1 MQFTR
6 NCVILESSGVSK
18 KLGVKLLM
26 EANGVAPAVHTQSEG
41 FVWPDPRGAA
51 FAEAFGS
58 FILAEKAIDELA
70 LQRSQRA
77 AVQSGERFDHVLT
90 KLGLV
95 SEADLW
101 VLLGKFLGIP
111 QFSPSDIPLESPLR
125 DEIPEKFLLANRLLP
140 LAVVDGRLKIAVT
153 DPLDLEPVEAL
164 SYSTGYKMD
173 LCLVSPGQFD
183 KAWASLYGA
192 RQDGVAFADNDIRV
206 NDASEFDLQRLRDI
220 ANEAPVVRRVNQII
234 ADAIEARA
242 SDIHIEP
249 SLEAVQIRYRID
261 GALRAA
267 DSLPP
272 GLKAAIASRI
282 KIMARLDIAERRL
295 PQDGRIKLAIRGVD
309 IDFRVSTLPTAHGES
324 IVLRILDRS
333 QIALD
338 FDRLGFESET
348 TKELRQVMRN
358 PNGIVLVTGPT
369 GSGKTTT
376 LYTALRELT
385 TPDVKVF
392 TVEDPIEY
400 QLSGVN
406 QVQVQPVIGLD
417 FPNTLRAILRQDPD
431 IIMIGEI
438 RDSETAR
445 IAIQSSLTGHLV
457 FSTLHTNSAA
467 ASITRLIDM
476 GVENY
481 LIASTVKAVLAQRL
495 VRRLCQHCARPLET
509 RAEVVAQF
517 AGEAFS
523 AGSDRLSSPRGC
535 QHCHNTGYSGRATIT
550 ELLVMNERM
559 QRLVCEGAP
568 DAQLETA
575 ARESGMITMYQC
587 GMAKAWRGETSI
599 EEVAR
604 VTRMD

>member
-1 MQFTR
+1 
-6 NCVILESSGVSK
+6 
-18 KLGVKLLM
+18 M
-26 EANGVAPAVHTQSEG
+26 EARTLAPG
-41 FVWPDPRGAA
+41 FHRAEQEAPWPDPNSSAFCESFGA
-51 FAEAFGS
+51 FLLG
-58 FILAEKAIDELA
+58 EKAIDELA

-77 AVQSGERFDHVLT
+77 ATQSGERFDHVLT

-95 SEADLW
+95 SEADLCT
-101 VLLGKFLGIP
+101 LLGKFLQIP
-111 QFSPSDIPLESPLR
+111 QLDPSETPLEPPLR
-125 DEIPEKFLLANRLLP
+125 GEIPEKFIHANRLLP
-140 LAVVDGRLKIAVT
+140 LSVAGRRLKLAVT
-153 DPLDLEPVEAL
+153 DPLDLEPVQAL
-164 SYSTGYKMD
+164 AYSTGLEME
-173 LCLVSPGQFD
+173 LRLASPAQFE

-192 RQDGVAFADNDIRV
+192 QQDGVSFADNDTRA

-249 SLEAVQIRYRID
+249 SLEAVQVRYRID
-261 GALRAA
+261 GALRTAE
-267 DSLPP
+267 SLPP

-338 FDRLGFESET
+338 FDKLGFEPET
-348 TKELRQVMRN
+348 IAELRKVMRN

-385 TPDVKVF
+385 KPDVKVF

-400 QLSGVN
+400 QLAGVN
-406 QVQVQPVIGLD
+406 QVQVQPAIGLD

-438 RDSETAR
+438 RDTETAR
-445 IAIQSSLTGHLV
+445 IAIQASLTGHLV

-495 VRRLCQHCARPLET
+495 VRRLCPHCATPLET
-509 RAEVVAQF
+509 RAQLRAQF
-517 AGEAFS
+517 AWEEFARGPDQLS
-523 AGSDRLSSPRGC
+523 APGGC
-535 QHCHNTGYSGRATIT
+535 SQCRNLGYSGRSTIA
-550 ELLVMNERM
+550 ELLIMNDRM
-559 QRLVCEGAP
+559 QRLVCESAP
-568 DAQLETA
+568 DGELEAA
-575 ARESGMITMYQC
+575 ARDSGMSTMYQC
-587 GMAKAWRGETSI
+587 GMAKAWRGETTI
-599 EEVAR
+599 DEVAR

>member
-1 MQFTR
+1 M
-6 NCVILESSGVSK
+6 ESQIEIRAYRGDRA
-18 KLGVKLLM
+18 
-26 EANGVAPAVHTQSEG
+26 ER
-41 FVWPDPRGAA
+41 WPDANTPAFAASFAA
-51 FAEAFGS
+51 FL
-58 FILAEKAIDELA
+58 LAQSAMDELA
-70 LQRSQRA
+70 LQRSVRA
-77 AVQSGERFDHVLT
+77 AAQSGERFDHVLT

-95 SEADLW
+95 SEADLCAH
-101 VLLGKFLGIP
+101 LSKFLK
-111 QFSPSDIPLESPLR
+111 IPLLEAADMPLEPPLR
-125 DEIPEKFLLANRLLP
+125 DEIPEKFIHANRLLP
-140 LAVVDGRLKIAVT
+140 LSVQGQRLKLAIA
-153 DPLDLEPVEAL
+153 DPLDLDPVRAL
-164 SYSTGYKMD
+164 AYSTGHEIE
-173 LCLVSPGQFD
+173 LLLISPAQFD
-183 KAWASLYGA
+183 KAWSSLYGA
-192 RQDGVAFADNDIRV
+192 SHDDGPILDNDLRA

-234 ADAIEARA
+234 AEAIEARA

-249 SLEAVQIRYRID
+249 SLEAVQVRYRID
-261 GALRAA
+261 GALCATE
-267 DSLPP
+267 SLPP

-338 FDRLGFESET
+338 FDKLGFEPET
-348 TKELRQVMRN
+348 TAQLRKVMRN

-392 TVEDPIEY
+392 SVEDPIEY
-400 QLSGVN
+400 QLAGVN
-406 QVQVQPVIGLD
+406 QVQVQPAIGLD

-445 IAIQSSLTGHLV
+445 IAIQASLTGHLV

-476 GVENY
+476 GVESY

-495 VRRLCQHCARPLET
+495 VRRLCEACAAPLPSRT
-509 RAEVVAQF
+509 QVRAQF
-517 AGEAFS
+517 AGEVFAN
-523 AGSDRLSSPRGC
+523 GPDRLSTPRGC
-535 QHCHNTGYSGRATIT
+535 PQCRNLGYSGRSTIT
-550 ELLVMNERM
+550 ELLIMNERM
-559 QRLVCEGAP
+559 QRLVCESAS
-568 DAQLETA
+568 DAALEAA
-575 ARESGMITMYQC
+575 AREDGMTTMYQC
-587 GMAKAWRGETSI
+587 GMGKAWRGKTTL

>member
-1 MQFTR
+1 
-6 NCVILESSGVSK
+6 
-18 KLGVKLLM
+18 M
-26 EANGVAPAVHTQSEG
+26 EARTEIPGRDADDWRALRTIDAHSP
-41 FVWPDPRGAA
+41 A
-51 FAEAFGS
+51 FAEAFGA
-58 FILAEKAIDELA
+58 LLLHEKAIDELS

-77 AVQSGERFDHVLT
+77 ARQSGERFDHVLT

-95 SEADLW
+95 SEADLC
-101 VLLGKFLGIP
+101 VHLAKFLRIP
-111 QFSPSDIPLESPLR
+111 PLEASDAPLEPPLR
-125 DEIPEKFLLANRLLP
+125 DIIPEKFIRANGLLP
-140 LAVVDGRLKIAVT
+140 LMAQGERLVLGVT
-153 DPLDLEPVEAL
+153 DPFDLEPVEAL
-164 SYSTGYKMD
+164 AYSTGYQIE
-173 LCLVSPGQFD
+173 LRLATPAQFE
-183 KAWASLYGA
+183 KAWSSLYGA
-192 RQDGVAFADNDIRV
+192 RQDGVSLVDSDSRAGE
-206 NDASEFDLQRLRDI
+206 ASEFDLQRLRDI
-220 ANEAPVVRRVNQII
+220 ANEAPVVRRVNQIV

-249 SLEAVQIRYRID
+249 SLEAVQVRYRID
-261 GALRAA
+261 GALRTA
-267 DSLPP
+267 DTLPP

-333 QIALD
+333 QVALD
-338 FDRLGFESET
+338 FDTLGFERKT
-348 TKELRQVMRN
+348 TAQLRKVMRN

-376 LYTALRELT
+376 LYTALKEIT

-400 QLSGVN
+400 QLAGVN
-406 QVQVQPVIGLD
+406 QVQVQPAIGLD

-431 IIMIGEI
+431 VIMIGEI
-438 RDSETAR
+438 RDAETAK
-445 IAIQSSLTGHLV
+445 IAIQASLTGHLV

-476 GVENY
+476 GVEDY

-495 VRRLCQHCARPLET
+495 VRRLCPHCATPLET
-509 RAEVVAQF
+509 REQMRAQF
-517 AGEAFS
+517 IGEAF
-523 AGSDRLSSPRGC
+523 ATGPERFSSPKGC
-535 QHCHNTGYSGRATIT
+535 PQCRNLGYSGRSTIA
-550 ELLVMNERM
+550 ELLIMNKRM
-559 QRLVCEGAP
+559 QRLVCENAP
-568 DAQLETA
+568 DATLEAA
-575 ARESGMITMYQC
+575 AREDGMTTMYHC
-587 GMAKAWRGETSI
+587 GMGKAWRGETSI